1 MMAFKI
7 LNVMRGRH
15 PKRQAGNVVRGCQ
28 SLDDGPIRSARC
40 FGSRAWGSDEPMALI
55 FRH

>member
-15 PKRQAGNVVRGCQ
+15 PQRQEGNVVRGCQ

-55 FRH
+55 FSH